1 MDTIKGNTP
10 MTLNLMAGQVKFLIE
25 VVESLALPRKD
36 TDAIY
41 ESLTQQYEKQF
52 KKTLKAV

>member
-1 MDTIKGNTP
+1 